1 MKIFNKEFSN
11 YILSLNSYVKR
22 SIAILVDIALCV
34 LCTWLALILRLE
46 ELLLFKNLTLSPVI
60 ISILIA
66 IPIFW
71 AFGLYKTIFR
81 YTGIPIIFT
90 IFTSTSIY
98 GLVYFLIVGAYGL
111 EGVPRS
117 IGIIQPILLLFSI
130 LASRLSIKYILA
142 VNISKKKN
150 QHSKKNILIYGAG
163 DAGRQL
169 LISLENNFEF
179 KVVGII
185 DDNVQFQNRI
195 LLGQKIYSFSEI
207 ENLIKTKDVS
217 IVFLAL
223 PSVSRSKRN
232 QIIDKLEKYKLVV
245 KTLPSISELV
255 EDRISI
261 SHIKDYNIDDLLD
274 RDEVKPDYKLL
285 NKNIN
290 SKVVLVTGAGGS
302 IGSELCRQIVKLK
315 PLKLLLLEFNEY
327 ALYKIYDELSSYNK
341 NLSLIPY

>member
-22 SIAILVDIALCV
+22 SVAILVDIALCV

-185 DDNVQFQNRI
+185 DDNVQFQKRI

-217 IVFLAL
+217 
-223 PSVSRSKRN
+223 
-232 QIIDKLEKYKLVV
+232 
-245 KTLPSISELV
+245 SISC
-255 EDRISI
+255 ITFS
-261 SHIKDYNIDDLLD
+261 
-274 RDEVKPDYKLL
+274 
-285 NKNIN
+285 
-290 SKVVLVTGAGGS
+290 
-302 IGSELCRQIVKLK
+302 
-315 PLKLLLLEFNEY
+315 
-327 ALYKIYDELSSYNK
+327 
-341 NLSLIPY
+341 

>member
-22 SIAILVDIALCV
+22 SVAILVDIALCV

-142 VNISKKKN
+142 VNISKKN
-150 QHSKKNILIYGAG
+150 QHSKKIFLFTV
-163 DAGRQL
+163 
-169 LISLENNFEF
+169 LEMQE
-179 KVVGII
+179 
-185 DDNVQFQNRI
+185 DN
-195 LLGQKIYSFSEI
+195 Y
-207 ENLIKTKDVS
+207 
-217 IVFLAL
+217 
-223 PSVSRSKRN
+223 
-232 QIIDKLEKYKLVV
+232 
-245 KTLPSISELV
+245 
-255 EDRISI
+255 
-261 SHIKDYNIDDLLD
+261 
-274 RDEVKPDYKLL
+274 
-285 NKNIN
+285 
-290 SKVVLVTGAGGS
+290 
-302 IGSELCRQIVKLK
+302 
-315 PLKLLLLEFNEY
+315 
-327 ALYKIYDELSSYNK
+327 
-341 NLSLIPY
+341 